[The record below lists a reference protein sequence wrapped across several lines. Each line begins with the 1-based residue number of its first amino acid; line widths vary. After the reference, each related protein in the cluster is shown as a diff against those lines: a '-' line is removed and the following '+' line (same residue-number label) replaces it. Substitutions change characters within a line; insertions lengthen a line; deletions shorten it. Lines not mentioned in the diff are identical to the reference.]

1 MKLTGLCFGEM
12 PTRLRRMAAL
22 VGAAALCGA
31 VMFLLPGCGG
41 ERLPYA
47 REMGDMALM
56 RTMGVDTGEGGAEQ
70 LHVTVSSGRR
80 ARGLQGEAEPPLVL
94 SAERESISSA
104 CLAMQGL
111 SDSYVFY
118 GHVDQLLLGEELSR
132 RGILETLQYFSQ
144 DQELG
149 MGTQV
154 WIVRGGT
161 AAEAISAE
169 QERGVESRLS
179 TIQTDSEMGMA
190 GMTRTVGETLTSLM
204 EDGSAY
210 LPGLVPGED
219 GALLEA
225 GYGVVKDGMLAG
237 WLTGEQAR
245 GLELAAE
252 QVGADILE
260 LETRGGG
267 AAVRVTAVSVSC
279 VPEFSGERLTGL
291 ELACRL
297 SLRAE
302 ESWGEP
308 EPAELCAAA
317 EERETARISAALEQ
331 LKGWNADC
339 LGLARRAGQMESA
352 RWNALRAQWPEV
364 FPELEIQVTVQAS
377 LLAA

>member
-1 MKLTGLCFGEM
+1 MHL
-12 PTRLRRMAAL
+12 
-22 VGAAALCGA
+22 
-31 VMFLLPGCGG
+31 
-41 ERLPYA
+41 
-47 REMGDMALM
+47 
-56 RTMGVDTGEGGAEQ
+56 
-70 LHVTVSSGRR
+70 
-80 ARGLQGEAEPPLVL
+80 
-94 SAERESISSA
+94 
-104 CLAMQGL
+104 
-111 SDSYVFY
+111 
-118 GHVDQLLLGEELSR
+118 
-132 RGILETLQYFSQ
+132 ILYR
-144 DQELG
+144 
-149 MGTQV
+149 V
-154 WIVRGGT
+154 
-161 AAEAISAE
+161 
-169 QERGVESRLS
+169 
-179 TIQTDSEMGMA
+179 
-190 GMTRTVGETLTSLM
+190 SLM

-245 GLELAAE
+245 GLELAAG

-317 EERETARISAALEQ
+317 EEREAARISAALEQ

-339 LGLARRAGQMESA
+339 LGLARRAGQTESA
-352 RWNALRAQWPEV
+352 RWNALRAQWPHETS
-364 FPELEIQVTVQAS
+364 EQ
-377 LLAA
+377 

>member
-1 MKLTGLCFGEM
+1 MKKVL
-12 PTRLRRMAAL
+12 
-22 VGAAALCGA
+22 AAALCGA

-204 EDGSAY
+204 KDGSAY

-260 LETRGGG
+260 L
-267 AAVRVTAVSVSC
+267 
-279 VPEFSGERLTGL
+279 
-291 ELACRL
+291 
-297 SLRAE
+297 
-302 ESWGEP
+302 
-308 EPAELCAAA
+308 
-317 EERETARISAALEQ
+317 
-331 LKGWNADC
+331 
-339 LGLARRAGQMESA
+339 
-352 RWNALRAQWPEV
+352 
-364 FPELEIQVTVQAS
+364 
-377 LLAA
+377 

>member
-1 MKLTGLCFGEM
+1 M
-12 PTRLRRMAAL
+12 
-22 VGAAALCGA
+22 
-31 VMFLLPGCGG
+31 
-41 ERLPYA
+41 
-47 REMGDMALM
+47 
-56 RTMGVDTGEGGAEQ
+56 
-70 LHVTVSSGRR
+70 
-80 ARGLQGEAEPPLVL
+80 
-94 SAERESISSA
+94 
-104 CLAMQGL
+104 
-111 SDSYVFY
+111 
-118 GHVDQLLLGEELSR
+118 
-132 RGILETLQYFSQ
+132 
-144 DQELG
+144 
-149 MGTQV
+149 
-154 WIVRGGT
+154 
-161 AAEAISAE
+161 
-169 QERGVESRLS
+169 ESRLS

>member
-1 MKLTGLCFGEM
+1 MKKVL
-12 PTRLRRMAAL
+12 
-22 VGAAALCGA
+22 AAALCGA

-80 ARGLQGEAEPPLVL
+80 ARGLAGEAEPPLVL

-225 GYGVVKDGMLAG
+225 GYRSGEGRHAGGLAHRRAG
-237 WLTGEQAR
+237 PGP
-245 GLELAAE
+245 
-252 QVGADILE
+252 GAGGRAG
-260 LETRGGG
+260 RGGHPG
-267 AAVRVTAVSVSC
+267 AGNQGRRRRS
-279 VPEFSGERLTGL
+279 PGDSGIG
-291 ELACRL
+291 
-297 SLRAE
+297 
-302 ESWGEP
+302 
-308 EPAELCAAA
+308 ELCAGVFRREADWAGAGPAA
-317 EERETARISAALEQ
+317 SLCGR
-331 LKGWNADC
+331 K
-339 LGLARRAGQMESA
+339 RAGGTGAGRAVCGGGGSGKRPGSQR
-352 RWNALRAQWPEV
+352 RW
-364 FPELEIQVTVQAS
+364 S
-377 LLAA
+377 S